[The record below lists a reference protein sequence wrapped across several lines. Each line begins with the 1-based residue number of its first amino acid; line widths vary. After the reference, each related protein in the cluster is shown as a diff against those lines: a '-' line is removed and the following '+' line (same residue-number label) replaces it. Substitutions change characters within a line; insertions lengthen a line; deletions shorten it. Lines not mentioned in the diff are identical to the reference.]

1 MPLLYAETLYTE
13 ALRMAYNTEMALI
26 PEVIPQQIRAT
37 PLAQAAGPNVVVK
50 QLREVFR
57 DAFDQLGGASWLV
70 DFVREDP
77 ANARVFIGAIS
88 KLLPAPTQSVV
99 LKGDAEN
106 PLQIVAGSLKGLSDA
121 DLQQMQAIVAK
132 SVVPTVL
139 DAKD

>member
-1 MPLLYAETLYTE
+1 
-13 ALRMAYNTEMALI
+13 MALI

-37 PLAQAAGPNVVVK
+37 PLSQSVGPNIVVK

-88 KLLPAPTQSVV
+88 KLLPSPTQSVV

-106 PLQIVAGSLKGLSDA
+106 PLHLVAGSLKGLSDT
-121 DLQQMQAIVAK
+121 DLQQMQALVAK
-132 SVVPTVL
+132 SVALAVV
-139 DAKD
+139 DANKG